1 MESSSTSTESNFDAS
16 SPSEAEEKFVIK
28 RDGTKQSLNLNK
40 LRERFVN
47 TAAGLNMDYVNFD
60 VIVAKLKSGIY

>member
-1 MESSSTSTESNFDAS
+1 MESSSTSPASNLEAS
-16 SPSEAEEKFVIK
+16 STSEAEEKFVIK
-28 RDGTKQSLNLNK
+28 RDGTKQPLNLNK

-47 TAAGLNMDYVNFD
+47 KAAGLNMDYVNFD